1 MANPNPHYCLRILS
15 DDPLITVSGC
25 QTDELFMTLMAKDM
39 PEVFG
44 TATGLHILLPTWNLE
59 EDRATQMRASVDS
72 ARRKMPGHHFLVISS
87 SEFETYLLGNATVPA
102 LNSNQSIFVNEQIWK
117 PADTRFEHLGQFDA
131 VMNAR
136 FDKDKRHDLAAEVG
150 RLLLIYGYSL
160 EQPVEAST
168 KRMKSV
174 LPNAFYSNQE
184 LRGTS
189 YSSLSSAEVIQ
200 LYAHADVGLC
210 LSPQEG
216 YSRASIEYM
225 MCGLPVVSTESVGGR
240 DRYYANKYCRIVES
254 DARAVAEA
262 VQELRRCHFS
272 RLEIR
277 ENTLRVLEF
286 ERNNFLRAINRVV
299 ESHFKI
305 KGFFASIAPFLG
317 VKQAFISHSEILK
330 QLKEREAQRP
340 THPASKRK
348 NLPDHQADILEADG
362 PMPGVGKELFG
373 HSLAG
378 LQSTTKASP
387 VKTIASAIDDWTRAG
402 LRPKVFL
409 RDDDAVKDSPS
420 LDRLL
425 KLCEMHSIPI
435 LLSAIPA
442 LCEPSFGPAVRKAA
456 HVTVAVHGYSH
467 RNHAPPGRPHCE
479 LCPDRPVSVI
489 IDELRSGR
497 DKLMDICDGR
507 VSELLVPP
515 WNHIGD
521 QVAEASLELGFKGIS
536 AHGWGRM
543 TEELPRINTHVDPV
557 IWSKARALHTLDDIL
572 EQTAHQLDTAKRLG
586 FSFIGIVSHHQEYT
600 DESWSTFENLLQAVS
615 KQDIEWVEAD
625 SLLHSARI

>member
-1 MANPNPHYCLRILS
+1 
-15 DDPLITVSGC
+15 
-25 QTDELFMTLMAKDM
+25 MTLMAEDM

-44 TATGLHILLPTWNLE
+44 TTTGLHILLPTWNLE
-59 EDRATQMRASVDS
+59 EDRATQIQASVES
-72 ARRKMPGHHFLVISS
+72 ARRKMPGHHFLVISN
-87 SEFETYLLGNATVPA
+87 SEFETYLLGNTTVPA
-102 LNSNQSIFVNEQIWK
+102 LNSNQSIFVNDQVWK
-117 PADTRFEHLGQFDA
+117 PVDTRFEHLGQFDA

-136 FDKDKRHDLAAEVG
+136 FDKDKRHDLAAEVD

-160 EQPVEAST
+160 SQPVEAST

-174 LPNAFYSNQE
+174 LPNAFYSNHE
-184 LRGTS
+184 LRGKL

-200 LYAHADVGLC
+200 LYTHADVGLC

-225 MCGLPVVSTESVGGR
+225 MCGLPVVSTESFGGR
-240 DRYYANKYCRIVES
+240 DRYYANKYCRIVEGN
-254 DARAVAEA
+254 ATAVAEA

-272 RLEIR
+272 RSEIR
-277 ENTLRVLEF
+277 ENVLRVLEF

-299 ESHFKI
+299 DSHFRI
-305 KGFFASIAPFLG
+305 EGFFASIVPFLG
-317 VKQAFISHSEILK
+317 IKQEFISHNEILK
-330 QLKEREAQRP
+330 QLKEQEAQRP
-340 THPASKRK
+340 IHSASKREK
-348 NLPDHQADILEADG
+348 PRDYQADILVADCST
-362 PMPGVGKELFG
+362 PASDLEQSGV
-373 HSLAG
+373 SLAG
-378 LQSTTKASP
+378 RHPTS
-387 VKTIASAIDDWTRAG
+387 TIAGPLKAIGSAIDDWKLAG

-409 RDDDAVKDSPS
+409 RDDDAVKDSAS
-420 LDRLL
+420 LDQLF
-425 KLCEMHSIPI
+425 KLCENHSIPI

-442 LCEPSFGPAVRKAA
+442 LCESSFGPAVRKAA
-456 HVTVAVHGYSH
+456 HVTVAVHGYTH

-479 LCPDRPVSVI
+479 LCADRPLPTI

-507 VSELLVPP
+507 ISELLVPP
-515 WNHIGD
+515 WNLIGD

-543 TEELPRINTHVDPV
+543 TEGLPRINTHVDPI
-557 IWSKARALHTLDDIL
+557 IWSKARTFRTLDDIF
-572 EQTAHQLDTAKRLG
+572 QQVAHQLDTARRLG

-600 DESWSTFENLLQAVS
+600 DEGWCAFKNFLQVMS
-615 KQDIEWVEAD
+615 EQDIEWVEAD